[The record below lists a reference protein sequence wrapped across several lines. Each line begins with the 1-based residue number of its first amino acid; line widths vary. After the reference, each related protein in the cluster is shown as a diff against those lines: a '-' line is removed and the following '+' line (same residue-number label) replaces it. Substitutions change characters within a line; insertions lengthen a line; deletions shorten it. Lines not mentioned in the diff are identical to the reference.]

1 MLWKPVDWRD
11 PLMMTLEEHN
21 SRNPDDTGRK
31 KESRNPPKM
40 VGVVLAILLVV
51 VLILCL
57 VPILG

>member
-1 MLWKPVDWRD
+1 
-11 PLMMTLEEHN
+11 MMTLEVHN
-21 SRNPDDTGRK
+21 SRNPDDPGRK
-31 KESRNPPKM
+31 KEIRNLLKM

>member
-11 PLMMTLEEHN
+11 PLMMTLEVHN
-21 SRNPDDTGRK
+21 SRNPDDPGRK
-31 KESRNPPKM
+31 KEIRNLLKM

-57 VPILG
+57 VPIFG